1 MTLVDQSSRA
11 VGGRKNRR
19 PRAVEKQKSVPGVPN
34 RAHARDTEDLRLP
47 GYARY
52 TFPGR
57 GDPARAACAFAA
69 QTLRQWDMEQLRD
82 QIVPTLTELIRDA
95 VRVDPQWRAHDR
107 APQLIMLRHQ
117 HLLACAITRLRDETA
132 ARGALDLATR
142 PGPCSPAGGWMSGG
156 TQERDIWLVFA
167 NPQ

>member
-1 MTLVDQSSRA
+1 MTLVESSRA
-11 VGGRKNRR
+11 VGGRKNGR
-19 PRAVEKQKSVPGVPN
+19 PGVVESKNSVPVPN
-34 RAHARDTEDLRLP
+34 RAHSPDAEDLRLP
-47 GYARY
+47 GYARF

-57 GDPARAACAFAA
+57 GDPARPACAFAA

-82 QIVPTLTELIRDA
+82 QIVRTLTELLHETVTA
-95 VRVDPQWRAHDR
+95 DPHWRARER

-132 ARGALDLATR
+132 ARGALDLVTR
-142 PGPCSPAGGWMSGG
+142 PGASSPAGGWIAHGP
-156 TQERDIWLVFA
+156 QEQDVWLVFS